1 MSDIREVY
9 ENLFSSLKPSFSFP
23 CQEYFENKTTI
34 QDIDL
39 HPGVPY
45 LYWLMNISVS
55 LERIGT
61 E

>member
-1 MSDIREVY
+1 MFDIRNLY
-9 ENLFSSLKPSFSFP
+9 ENLFSSLKPSFSLPF
-23 CQEYFENKTTI
+23 QEYLKNKTTT

-45 LYWLMNISVS
+45 LYWLMNINVS